1 MPASPSRVPLLLLLA
16 AAPAVAQPAG
26 GFDVEH
32 LKPAAGARDLV
43 ATPSP
48 RVAGDLEVGAGL
60 LLRYAKR
67 PLVLATRRGDDVVR
81 YGEPVVDDR
90 VLADVYG
97 NIGLLDRMEIS
108 LALPVVLYQDGSGPE
123 RPAGSSGGAG
133 DVRLGLKVLLAEASA
148 LDLSFST
155 DISFPSGDP
164 EAYRGDGF
172 VTASPAL
179 VVGHTGETV
188 RAAAV
193 VGWTLREAARA
204 DNLEVGAQVFAR
216 AGLGLALVPGSL
228 ELFGEVFGLTSAT
241 ADDGDGVLDET
252 PLEGL
257 VALRQRVFS
266 DLFLTLGAAGGLVGG
281 YGTPLFRLLAGVGWL
296 PAEPDRD
303 GDGLSD
309 RDDGCPEQAEDR
321 DGYEDG
327 DGCPDPDDDGDG
339 VPDGEDRCPDAVEDR
354 DGFEDG
360 DGCPEPDNDG
370 DLLPDFEDRC
380 PDEAEDDDGYE
391 DDDGCPDPDDDDDG
405 VPDPDDRCP
414 RVAEDRDGFE
424 DGDGCPDL
432 DDDGDGLADP
442 EDACPREAEDRD
454 GFEDGDGCPDPD
466 PSAATLVGDRIVT
479 PRPVDFEPGGHALAA
494 RAEPVLDGVA
504 RVIALHPEVV
514 RVRVEV
520 HTTASGLPDQDLARS
535 RRRAAAVMR
544 YLVERGVDPTLLV
557 ARGLGSDRLVG
568 TDGTPAGRRPDD
580 RVELLVER
588 RSAEDAEE

>member
-204 DNLEVGAQVFAR
+204 DNLEVGALVFAR

-309 RDDGCPEQAEDR
+309 RDDGCPEQAEDV
-321 DGYEDG
+321 DGYED
-327 DGCPDPDDDGDG
+327 
-339 VPDGEDRCPDAVEDR
+339 A
-354 DGFEDG
+354 
-360 DGCPEPDNDG
+360 
-370 DLLPDFEDRC
+370 
-380 PDEAEDDDGYE
+380 
-391 DDDGCPDPDDDDDG
+391 DGCPDPDDDDDG